1 MFSCERKRDETNV
14 QERKEIRSRGRES
27 NEKKKHKQD
36 KDKDREADQK
46 RKRDRERERERACVC
61 LSLAKPNKVDLK
73 METQPQ
79 DLKSTHGCPSSA
91 NTKILK
97 L

>member
-1 MFSCERKRDETNV
+1 M
-14 QERKEIRSRGRES
+14 
-27 NEKKKHKQD
+27 
-36 KDKDREADQK
+36 K
-46 RKRDRERERERACVC
+46 RKSTNRTRTRTERQIKREREIGRERACVC